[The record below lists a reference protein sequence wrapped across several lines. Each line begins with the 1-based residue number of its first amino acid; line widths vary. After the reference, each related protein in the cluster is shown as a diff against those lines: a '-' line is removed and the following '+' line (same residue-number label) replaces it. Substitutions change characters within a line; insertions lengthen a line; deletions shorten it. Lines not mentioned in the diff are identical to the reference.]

1 MNRTRSFLA
10 ASAVLLAV
18 LLTAFP
24 AVSQTDIT
32 TGRLVGRA
40 VDGTGQPLPG
50 AVIQAKNRATGLNL
64 SAVTDERGLYRI
76 FAVPPSTYDVT
87 ASLSGFQAGKR
98 TGIVVNVGAAVTV
111 DFTLQL
117 STVAREV
124 TVTAA
129 APVVETTQ
137 TESGTTVTSE
147 AIQALPVSSRNFTDF
162 VLSTPSAQRETQ
174 RGNLSLGGQRGI
186 NTMVTVDGVDFTNS
200 FFGGVTAAAEGRS
213 PLSITQEA
221 IREFQVVQAGASAE
235 FGRSSGGFVNVVT
248 KSGSNDF
255 HGSAFGYYRPSAWSA
270 KLADGTDPKE
280 SKRNNLGLSV
290 GGPLLKDSLF
300 FFGTYERQRQN
311 TTAPISSIV
320 PADEAILVAKFPTY
334 PTSGSTYVQGSNADS
349 YFGRVDYQVA
359 DAHRV
364 TGRVSYTK
372 FNGPNTTYTS
382 TTMAE
387 AHNGLEGMKSTLGV
401 LQWNGMF
408 GKNAINDLNFQY
420 GTEDTP
426 RENVPAGANLPEIQI
441 FSGGPTL
448 GGVYFLPIVASQ
460 KRTTFFDSL
469 TYMFGQHVFKV
480 GAEYNYNSMDQVFKG
495 SWRGV
500 YLFQATGSGA
510 TAQTALQN
518 FQAGKWNEYRE
529 FVGLNGK
536 TADEGG
542 RYNEPQKEYAGFIQD
557 QWYLTPK
564 LTVTLGLR
572 YEFQKN
578 PDDLVLDANKVVN
591 PALGIVQPDAKIPSA
606 SNQFSPRLSLA
617 YSPDDKSVLRFS
629 AGRYFARFPAI
640 LTSQLYTSNGVS
652 GTTFTI
658 TGVGVN
664 GPAAGSV
671 APGWGAAFD
680 PMKLQPLGSLPAG
693 AKLPPLGIY
702 VIDPNFKNPHTDQA
716 ILAYERDFFGI
727 SWGLE
732 GQYSKGYNLER
743 MTDLNLTASTNPAV
757 DCPLLDPNSGVA
769 CYGRYDPVT
778 KKITTN
784 RPNPNYGII
793 REYTSDGRS
802 EFWAVTLKVRKNF
815 ANGLRFFGAVTRGSD
830 KDTDSNE
837 RNYSGF
843 SLEDVNNSNLN
854 WGYSDRDIRW
864 RMVANASY
872 DFKITK
878 FLDGFTGVLFAYQTG
893 RPFTPYAGQDLN
905 NDGTS
910 SSTDRPTVNGVH
922 LARNSYRYPDF
933 YTFDV
938 RIGVAFPIGPG
949 RLSVFGEC
957 FNCTNTA
964 NRGMTNTT
972 YGLGPDPSASFAIA
986 NTVTTSPRQLQA
998 AIRYDF

>member
-1 MNRTRSFLA
+1 MNRTRSLVA
-10 ASAVLLAV
+10 ACAVLLAV
-18 LLTAFP
+18 LVTALP
-24 AVSQTDIT
+24 AVAQTDIT

-40 VDGTGQPLPG
+40 FDGTGQPLPG
-50 AVIQAKNRATGLNL
+50 VMVQAKNRATGLNL
-64 SAVTDERGLYRI
+64 TAVTDERGLYRI
-76 FAVPPSTYDVT
+76 IAVPPGSYDVT

-98 TGIVVNVGAAVTV
+98 TGIVINVGAAVTL
-111 DFTLQL
+111 DFNLQL

-129 APVVETTQ
+129 APLIETTQ

-147 AIQALPVSSRNFTDF
+147 AIQALPLSSRNFADF
-162 VLSTPSAQRETQ
+162 VLATPNAQRETQ
-174 RGNLSLGGQRGI
+174 RGNLALGGQRGI
-186 NTMVTVDGVDFTNS
+186 NTMITVDGVDFTNS
-200 FFGGVTAAAEGRS
+200 FYGGISAGAEGRS
-213 PLSITQEA
+213 PISITQEA

-255 HGSAFGYYRPSAWSA
+255 HGSVFGYYRPSDWSA
-270 KLADGTDPKE
+270 KLADGTDPKD
-280 SKRNNLGLSV
+280 SKKNNLGLSI
-290 GGPLLKDSLF
+290 GGPILKDSLF

-311 TTAPISSIV
+311 TTIPISSIV

-334 PTSGSTYVQGSNADS
+334 PVSGSTYIQGVNADS
-349 YFGRVDYQVA
+349 YFGRLDYQVA
-359 DAHRV
+359 DAHRL
-364 TGRVSYTK
+364 TGRLSYTK
-372 FNGPNTTYTS
+372 YEGPNGTYNS

-387 AHNGLEGMKSTLGV
+387 AHNGIEGMKGLSGV

-408 GKNAINDLNFQY
+408 GKNVINDLNFQY
-420 GTEDTP
+420 GTEDVP
-426 RENVPAGANLPEIQI
+426 RENVASGANLPELQI

-448 GGVYFLPIVASQ
+448 GGVYFLPITATQ
-460 KRTTFFDSL
+460 KRATLFDSV

-480 GAEYNYNSMDQVFKG
+480 GAEYNYNTMDQVFKG

-536 TADEGG
+536 TADQGG
-542 RYNEPQKEYAGFIQD
+542 QYNEPQKEYAGFIQD
-557 QWYLTPK
+557 QWYVNPK

-578 PDDLVLDANKVVN
+578 PDDPVLDANKVVN

-617 YSPDDKSVLRFS
+617 YSPDPNTVVRFS

-640 LTSQLYTSNGVS
+640 LTSQLYTSNAVA

-658 TGVGVN
+658 TGLGAT
-664 GPAAGSV
+664 GPAPGQV

-702 VIDPNFKNPHTDQA
+702 VIDQSFKNPHTDQA
-716 ILAYERDFFGI
+716 ILALERDFFGL
-727 SWGLE
+727 SWGVE
-732 GQYSKGYNLER
+732 GQYSKGYDLER
-743 MTDLNLTASTNPAV
+743 MTDINLTASTNPAV
-757 DCPLLDPNSGVA
+757 DCPLLDPNSGVT
-769 CYGRYDPVT
+769 CYGL
-778 KKITTN
+778 KGKTN

-815 ANGLRFFGAVTRGSD
+815 ANGLRFFAAVTRGSD

-837 RNYSGF
+837 RNYGGF
-843 SLEDVNNSNLN
+843 TLEDVNNSNLN
-854 WGYSDRDIRW
+854 WGYADRDIKW
-864 RMVANASY
+864 RMVANSSY

-878 FLDGFTGVLFAYQTG
+878 FLDGFAGVLFAYQTG

-905 NDGTS
+905 VDGTS

-922 LARNSYRYPDF
+922 LDRNSYRFPDF
-933 YTFDV
+933 YTLDL

-972 YGLGPDPSASFAIA
+972 YGLGPAPSTTFAIA
-986 NTVTTSPRQLQA
+986 NTVTTSPRQLQG